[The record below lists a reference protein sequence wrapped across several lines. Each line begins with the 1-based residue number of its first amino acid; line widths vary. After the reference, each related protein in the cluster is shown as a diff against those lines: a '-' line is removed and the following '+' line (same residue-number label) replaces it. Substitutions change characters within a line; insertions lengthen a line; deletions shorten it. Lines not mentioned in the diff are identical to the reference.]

1 VEEAMRRVLLVAV
14 VAAALVAGLVVV
26 ERASAH
32 RARCHQA
39 HTCPSD
45 HATYRWRGWLCV
57 APYSDKRN
65 ATFKRRIVYGGR
77 TCWCKR

>member
-1 VEEAMRRVLLVAV
+1 MKLGLLIALAAVLG
-14 VAAALVAGLVVV
+14 ALTLAP
-26 ERASAH
+26 SAQPH

-45 HATYRWRGWLCV
+45 HATYRWRGLLCV

-65 ATFKRRIVYGGR
+65 ATFRKRVVYGGR
-77 TCWCKR
+77 VYWCKR